1 MIRRGLAAGVLMIA
15 AWVVLP
21 VWQQQD
27 QGPPMARSM
36 PGATASLAPATELK
50 GPAPAPIRYAY
61 QPECLDQSGPCLRWH
76 LVSTRGEQWWLPGAS
91 AQETFVLS
99 DDGTRAAYRR
109 GKGLV
114 LHDLMSGKVTPLPVK
129 GYEEPIFS
137 LDGRHLAVGREVA
150 DLATG
155 RVHRLNGVAR
165 AWTSSGVIT
174 STLEPDDRT
183 PGQVNVTFFT
193 VSSPEGRRLRRF
205 TAPGDLSSD
214 GVLSPSGRQ
223 FATLT
228 REVMPTSVT
237 TTSILLSR
245 ERAVTPRLPAGWT
258 ITTILRWTGEDT
270 LLVRLR
276 GPVNRIAYTIV
287 DLTTG
292 RPLPGGVEERG
303 LSTVIG
309 HLD

>member
-1 MIRRGLAAGVLMIA
+1 MIRRGLAAGVLVIA
-15 AWVVLP
+15 AWVTLP
-21 VWQQQD
+21 LWQQEA
-27 QGPPMARSM
+27 GLPLAKGM
-36 PGATASLAPATELK
+36 PGSTASLPPATELR

-61 QPECLDQSGPCLRWH
+61 QPECPDQSGPCLQWH

-91 AQETFVLS
+91 AQDTFVLS
-99 DDGTRAAYRR
+99 DDGTRATYPR

-114 LHDLMSGKVTPLPVK
+114 LHDLMTGEVTPLSVK
-129 GYEEPIFS
+129 GEEPIFS
-137 LDGRHLAVGREVA
+137 LDGRHLAAGREVA

-165 AWTSSGVIT
+165 AWTSRGVIT
-174 STLEPDDRT
+174 STLKPDDHT

-193 VSSPEGRRLRRF
+193 VSSPEGKRLSRF

-228 REVMPTSVT
+228 REVTPTSVT
-237 TTSILLSR
+237 TTSILISR

-276 GPVNRIAYTIV
+276 GPVNRVAYTVV

-309 HLD
+309 RLD

>member
-1 MIRRGLAAGVLMIA
+1 MIRGGLAAGALVIA

-21 VWQQQD
+21 VWQQHDQD
-27 QGPPMARSM
+27 PPMARSM
-36 PGATASLAPATELK
+36 PGATATLPPATELK

-61 QPECLDQSGPCLRWH
+61 QPDCPDQSDPCPRWH

-91 AQETFVLS
+91 GEDTFVLS
-99 DDGTRAAYRR
+99 DDGTRAAYWR
-109 GKGLV
+109 GRGYV
-114 LHDLMSGKVTPLPVK
+114 LHDLMTGTVTPLPVR
-129 GYEEPIFS
+129 GEQEPIFS

-155 RVHRLNGVAR
+155 RVHRLNGEAR
-165 AWTSSGVIT
+165 GWTSSGVIT
-174 STLEPDDRT
+174 STLKPDDRT
-183 PGQVNVTFFT
+183 PGQVSVTFFT

-228 REVMPTSVT
+228 REVTPTSVT
-237 TTSILLSR
+237 TTSILISR
-245 ERAVTPRLPAGWT
+245 ERSVTPRLPEGWT
-258 ITTILRWTGEDT
+258 ITAILRWTGEDT

-276 GPVNRIAYTIV
+276 GPASRIAYTII

-309 HLD
+309 RLT